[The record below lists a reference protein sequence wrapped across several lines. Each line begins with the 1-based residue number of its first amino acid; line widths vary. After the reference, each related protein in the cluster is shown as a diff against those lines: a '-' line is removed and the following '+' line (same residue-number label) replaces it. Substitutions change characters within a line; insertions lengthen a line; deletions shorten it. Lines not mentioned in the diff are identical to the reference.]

1 MKRLLI
7 GSLVTAFLMVSAPVM
22 ADDDRR
28 DQGWQKH
35 HERGKASPPGHEKK
49 FLQAHYRGSHY
60 DRHHHKPRHY
70 KQHKWDRKHHNR
82 YDRHGYHGDKRHWG
96 KKHKRDVYRDRHDRR
111 RDWHRHNSGH
121 YRIKLGYGDGLP
133 PEARIGRII
142 HDTHVLIES
151 SRH

>member
-28 DQGWQKH
+28 GQGWQKH

-49 FLQAHYRGSHY
+49 FLQAHYRDSHY

-111 RDWHRHNSGH
+111 R
-121 YRIKLGYGDGLP
+121 KAQ
-133 PEARIGRII
+133 ARS
-142 HDTHVLIES
+142 V
-151 SRH
+151 

>member
-7 GSLVTAFLMVSAPVM
+7 GSLITAFLMASAPVM

-28 DQGWQKH
+28 GQGWQKH
-35 HERGKASPPGHEKK
+35 HERGRALPPGHEKK

-82 YDRHGYHGDKRHWG
+82 YDRHRYHGDKRHWG

-111 RDWHRHNSGH
+111 RDWHRHPSGH

>member
-7 GSLVTAFLMVSAPVM
+7 GSLITAFLMGSAPVM

-28 DQGWQKH
+28 GHGWQKH
-35 HERGKASPPGHEKK
+35 HERGNALPPGQQKK
-49 FLQAHYRGSHY
+49 FLQAHYRDDRY

-111 RDWHRHNSGH
+111 RDWHRNHSGH
-121 YRIKLGYGDGLP
+121 YRLKLGYGDGLP

-142 HDTHVLIES
+142 HDTHALIES

>member
-7 GSLVTAFLMVSAPVM
+7 GSLITAFLMASAPVM

-28 DQGWQKH
+28 GQGWQKH
-35 HERGKASPPGHEKK
+35 HERGKAVPPGHQKK
-49 FLQAHYRGSHY
+49 FLQAHYRDDRY
-60 DRHHHKPRHY
+60 NRHHHKPRHY
-70 KQHKWDRKHHNR
+70 KQHKWDRKHHDSHR
-82 YDRHGYHGDKRHWG
+82 YHGDKRHWG

-111 RDWHRHNSGH
+111 RDWHRQHSGH